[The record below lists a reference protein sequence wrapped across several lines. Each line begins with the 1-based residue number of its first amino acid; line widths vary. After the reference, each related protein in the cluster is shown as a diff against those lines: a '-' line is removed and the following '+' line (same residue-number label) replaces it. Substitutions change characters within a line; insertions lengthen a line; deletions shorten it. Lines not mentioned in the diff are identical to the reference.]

1 MGEKVLSCDNI
12 FSSLKN
18 SQILEFGSHLSILG
32 HDCMYPWPNATS
44 HLYKRKGWMESIV
57 KKIVRLLR
65 YQRVLTKPHF
75 HELSVNESE
84 TYGLHFPENTWIL
97 KNKWRKKS
105 VSNTIHLVY
114 CPHQCLKE
122 NNSILAGDKKGIC
135 QSWSG
140 HVSQQL
146 LAQYNYLQGL
156 TSYDLNQF
164 KHKTHT

>member
-1 MGEKVLSCDNI
+1 
-12 FSSLKN
+12 
-18 SQILEFGSHLSILG
+18 
-32 HDCMYPWPNATS
+32 
-44 HLYKRKGWMESIV
+44 MESIV
-57 KKIVRLLR
+57 KKIVRLLG